1 MQETEISI
9 RLKNKLKVIWDNP
22 DFIRGVPDTLCTDE
36 NMIKMESLL
45 NKGLTDSSKI
55 VLIALAIKRNLI

>member
-9 RLKNKLKVIWDNP
+9 RLKKKLKAIWDNP
-22 DFIRGVPDTLCTDE
+22 DFIRGVPDTLDTDE